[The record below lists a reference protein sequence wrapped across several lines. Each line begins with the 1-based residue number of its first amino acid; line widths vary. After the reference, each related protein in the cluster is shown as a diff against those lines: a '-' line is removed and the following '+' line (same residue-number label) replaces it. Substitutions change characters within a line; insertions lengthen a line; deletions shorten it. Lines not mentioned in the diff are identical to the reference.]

1 MPEFPWQMIEKGIKS
16 LREVGMLEWIY
27 YVRTKDPPN
36 NSDPGEGPKNT
47 QFTNPTGMCGDRST
61 IFDRSLRPREVDV
74 EEEIDQ

>member
-36 NSDPGEGPKNT
+36 NSDPGGGPKNT
-47 QFTNPTGMCGDRST
+47 QFTKSY
-61 IFDRSLRPREVDV
+61 SHVW
-74 EEEIDQ
+74 